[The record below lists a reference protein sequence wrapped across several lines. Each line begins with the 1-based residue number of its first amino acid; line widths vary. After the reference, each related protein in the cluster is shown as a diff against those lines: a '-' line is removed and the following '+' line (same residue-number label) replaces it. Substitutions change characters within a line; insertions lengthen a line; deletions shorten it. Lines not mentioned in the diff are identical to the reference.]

1 MNTAVWLSKKFFAS
15 SAVMARAVE
24 VLLDKVVVEDGKV
37 LTVDVTMEI
46 SLFCL
51 QPPEQT
57 RNVIITDS
65 RM

>member
-1 MNTAVWLSKKFFAS
+1 
-15 SAVMARAVE
+15 MARAVE